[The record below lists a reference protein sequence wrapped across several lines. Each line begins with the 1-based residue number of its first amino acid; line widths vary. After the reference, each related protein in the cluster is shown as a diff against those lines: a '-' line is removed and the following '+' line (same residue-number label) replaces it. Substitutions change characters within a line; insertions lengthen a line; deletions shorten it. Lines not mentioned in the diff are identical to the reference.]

1 VGLDEA
7 TEGGTLR
14 KWRGFRVRGK
24 LLSLSGF
31 YETAVESKA
40 IPVCFS
46 LLGVFAFG
54 LFLLE

>member
-1 VGLDEA
+1 V
-7 TEGGTLR
+7 GGTVENHPATVE
-14 KWRGFRVRGK
+14 KPY
-24 LLSLSGF
+24 LSGF
-31 YETAVESKA
+31 YETAVESNA